1 MKIFR
6 YIYTGYA
13 WLFGG
18 LIFVFV
24 ALSGIVAMSFM
35 TPQKYNPVF
44 KAMLK
49 FMFTA
54 IFIRVKVVLPENFDK
69 SKAYVYMPNHV
80 SLLDSPLMAAYLPQ
94 YISALEA
101 KEHFS
106 WPLYG
111 LLAKKYQNIP
121 INRKSVPES
130 LKSVGI
136 AKQKLKDGI
145 SIIVFPEGSRTMT
158 GELGRFK
165 KLPFHLAQDAG
176 VSIVPVGVSGI
187 FDINHKGTLLL
198 APGKIL
204 MKFGE
209 PIDVEHIKNSEVP
222 QLMDEVKEQ
231 IQSLIEYR

>member
-1 MKIFR
+1 MKTFR
-6 YIYTGYA
+6 YIYTAYA
-13 WLFGG
+13 WIVGG
-18 LIFVFV
+18 SIFVII
-24 ALSGIVAMSFM
+24 ALTGIIGMSV
-35 TPQKYNPVF
+35 TSPQKYNPVF

-49 FMFTA
+49 FMFHA
-54 IFIRVKVVLPENFDK
+54 IFIRVKVILPENFDK

-101 KEHFS
+101 KEHFN

-111 LLAKKYQNIP
+111 WLAKKYQNIP

-130 LKSVGI
+130 LKSVSV
-136 AKQKLKDGI
+136 AKKKLKSGI

-158 GELGRFK
+158 GKMERFK

-176 VSIVPVGVSGI
+176 VSIIPVGVSGI
-187 FDINHKGTLLL
+187 FDINHKGTILLW
-198 APGKIL
+198 PGKIL
-204 MKFGE
+204 MKFGQ
-209 PIDVEHIKNSEVP
+209 PLDVEYIKNTDVP
-222 QLMDEVKEQ
+222 ELMNGVKNQ

>member
-1 MKIFR
+1 MKLFR
-6 YIYTGYA
+6 YLYTAYA
-13 WLFGG
+13 WLIGG
-18 LIFVFV
+18 LVFV
-24 ALSGIVAMSFM
+24 IIAVTGIIAMSIT
-35 TPQKYNPVF
+35 TPQKFNKIF

-49 FMFTA
+49 FMFA
-54 IFIRVKVVLPENFDK
+54 VIFIRVKTVLPKGFDK
-69 SKAYVYMPNHV
+69 NKAYVYMPNHV

-158 GELGRFK
+158 GKLGRFK

-176 VSIVPVGVSGI
+176 VSIIPVGVSGI

-198 APGKIL
+198 WPGKIL

-209 PIDVEHIKNSEVP
+209 PIDIEHIKNTEVP
-222 QLMDEVKEQ
+222 QLMEEVKEQ
-231 IQSLIEYR
+231 IQNLIEYR

>member
-13 WLFGG
+13 WLVGG
-18 LIFVFV
+18 SIFVII
-24 ALSGIVAMSFM
+24 ALIGIAGMSFT
-35 TPQKYNPVF
+35 TPQKFNHAF

-49 FMFTA
+49 FMFHA
-54 IFIRVKVVLPENFDK
+54 IFIRVKVILPKNFDK
-69 SKAYVYMPNHV
+69 SKAYVFMPNHV
-80 SLLDSPLMAAYLPQ
+80 SLLDSPLMAAFLPQ

-121 INRKSVPES
+121 INRKSVAES

-136 AKQKLKDGI
+136 AKQKLKSGI
-145 SIIVFPEGSRTMT
+145 SIVVFPEGSRTMT
-158 GELGRFK
+158 GKLGHFK

-176 VSIVPVGVSGI
+176 VSIVPIGVSGI
-187 FDINHKGTLLL
+187 FDINHKGTILLY
-198 APGKIL
+198 PGKIL

-209 PIDVEHIKNSEVP
+209 PVEVDHIKNTDVP
-222 QLMDEVKEQ
+222 ILMEEIKEQ

>member
-1 MKIFR
+1 MKAFR
-6 YIYTGYA
+6 YIYTIYA
-13 WLFGG
+13 WLIGG
-18 LIFVFV
+18 SIFVII
-24 ALSGIVAMSFM
+24 ALSGIVGMSL
-35 TPQKYNPVF
+35 TSPQKYNPVF

-49 FMFTA
+49 FMFHA
-54 IFIRVKVVLPENFDK
+54 IFIRVKVVLPDDFDK

-101 KEHFS
+101 KEHFN

-111 LLAKKYQNIP
+111 WLAKKYQNIP

-136 AKQKLKDGI
+136 AKKKLKSGI
-145 SIIVFPEGSRTMT
+145 SIIVFPEGGRTKT
-158 GELGRFK
+158 GKMGRFK

-198 APGKIL
+198 SPGKIL
-204 MKFGE
+204 MKFGKTI
-209 PIDVEHIKNSEVP
+209 PAEHIQNTDVP
-222 QLMDEVKEQ
+222 VLMDEVKEQ